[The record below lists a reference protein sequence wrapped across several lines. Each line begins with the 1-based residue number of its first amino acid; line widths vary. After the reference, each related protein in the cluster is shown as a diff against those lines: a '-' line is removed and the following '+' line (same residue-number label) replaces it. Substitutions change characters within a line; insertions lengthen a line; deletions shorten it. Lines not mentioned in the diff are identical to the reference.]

1 MSMAM
6 PLWLSRI
13 VPALFDGQ
21 EADAARAWRVRLFE
35 ILARL
40 DGEPPFRTVHDWH
53 VRTVM
58 PLAME
63 TSERRGGTPALHAAV
78 AALHRQ
84 NLAGALAT
92 EAQWAQALR
101 PALREALRHAYPAA
115 DAHARAHRSA
125 LAYAAANAAAID
137 AAYGSGE
144 AYARH
149 YADLSIQANAEAYAA
164 ANADANA
171 ELLAQAF
178 ALQSAAHYAE
188 TFPAAMI
195 NAHAWGHAV
204 EAGTS
209 ARREAYRRLAE
220 GLIASLSACAGPNNQ
235 Q

>member
-1 MSMAM
+1 M
-6 PLWLSRI
+6 PLWLSRT

-21 EADAARAWRVRLFE
+21 EADAAKAWRLQLFE
-35 ILARL
+35 VLATL
-40 DGEPPFRTVHDWH
+40 DGELPFRTVHDWH
-53 VRTVM
+53 VRTVL

-63 TSERRGGTPALHAAV
+63 TSARRGGTPALHEAV

-84 NLAGALAT
+84 SLAGSRPGA
-92 EAQWAQALR
+92 AQWAQALQ
-101 PALREALRHAYPAA
+101 PALREVLRHAYPAA

-149 YADLSIQANAEAYAA
+149 YADLSITANAEAYAA

-171 ELLAQAF
+171 ELLAEAF
-178 ALQSAAHYAE
+178 VLQSAKHYAE

-195 NAHAWGHAV
+195 NAHACGSAG
-204 EAGTS
+204 EAAGTAS
-209 ARREAYRRLAE
+209 RRGAYRRLAE
-220 GLIASLSACAGPNNQ
+220 GLIASLSACAGPNND
-235 Q
+235 